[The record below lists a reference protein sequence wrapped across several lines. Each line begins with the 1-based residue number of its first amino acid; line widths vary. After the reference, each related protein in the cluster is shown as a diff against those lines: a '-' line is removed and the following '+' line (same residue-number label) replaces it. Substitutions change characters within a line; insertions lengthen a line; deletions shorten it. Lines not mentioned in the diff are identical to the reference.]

1 MFEDVKT
8 GTFDLVQDD
17 LNIYL
22 VQKLD
27 ILERDDIYE
36 DNRETFLYALFD
48 SDYTALINN
57 TLADYS
63 VVVNDNSVK
72 RYKPERAIGM
82 E

>member
-57 TLADYS
+57 TRADYN